1 MKLLL
6 HAAAFAFAALFFS
19 TNMLLAQDVFLT
31 SRDKS
36 VEIDGTLL
44 GFDGQFYRV
53 QTEYGELTIDGSG
66 VDCSGPGCPNL
77 ASYVAELV
85 FSGAPEIGKAL
96 LPALIESFSYEN
108 NYKAEKSQIADERIT
123 YTLSERISG
132 DKLAIFHLNLTTSGE
147 AFADLLADQAD
158 IVMSLREISKA
169 ERKLARE
176 AGMGDLTAK
185 GRARV
190 LALDALVAIVSSQNP
205 LNEISLPAL
214 SQIFSGELNDW
225 SRFGTH
231 KAEITPYLRET
242 DAGPGQAAL
251 QRLLR
256 RENVEPA
263 KQTRFATQ
271 DFDLSMRVS
280 SDPFGIGL
288 VSRAS
293 TSDAKTLTLTGSCG
307 RSLRATR
314 RNIKTEDYPLTA
326 PMFLYLP
333 ARRLPKIAREFLAY
347 TRSPAAQIVI
357 RRAGFVDQAPEEI
370 SIDSQ
375 GDRIANAVRATGEEL
390 SLETLRTMVTTLSS
404 MKRLTTSF
412 RFETGSIRLDAQSRS
427 NVEQLARALEAGI
440 YDGRELV
447 FIGFSDGQGA
457 ANANLE
463 ISRRRAAVVKN
474 AVVKSAETAD
484 FTQLT
489 VGVDAYGEALPMA
502 CDDTEWGRQVN
513 RRVEV
518 WLR

>member
-1 MKLLL
+1 MKLFLR
-6 HAAAFAFAALFFS
+6 AVAFAAVAFF
-19 TNMLLAQDVFLT
+19 TNAQALLAQDVFLT
-31 SRDKS
+31 SRDKT
-36 VEIDGTLL
+36 VEISGTLL
-44 GFDGQFYRV
+44 GFDGEFYRV

-66 VDCSGPGCPNL
+66 VECSGPGCPSL
-77 ASYVAELV
+77 TSYVAELD
-85 FSGAPEIGKAL
+85 FSGAPEIGRTL
-96 LPALIESFSYEN
+96 LPALIEAFSFEN
-108 NYKAEKSQIADERIT
+108 NYKAEREETGTEQIS

-132 DKLAIFHLNLTTSGE
+132 KTLAVFRLNLTTSGE

-169 ERKLARE
+169 ERKLARD
-176 AGMGDLTAK
+176 AGMGDLTGR

-205 LNEISLPAL
+205 LNEISLTEL
-214 SQIFSGELNDW
+214 SEIFSGKLNNW
-225 SRFGTH
+225 KKLGTQN
-231 KAEITPYLRET
+231 AEITPYMREA

-256 RENVEPA
+256 RDNAKPA

-280 SDPFGIGL
+280 GDPFGIGL

-293 TSDAKTLTLTGSCG
+293 TADAKTLTLSGSCG

-333 ARRLPKIAREFLAY
+333 ARRLPKIAREFLSY

-357 RRAGFVDQAPEEI
+357 RRTGFVDQAPEEI
-370 SIDSQ
+370 SLNFQ
-375 GDRIANAVRATGEEL
+375 GDRLANAVEAAGDEL
-390 SLETLRTMVTTLSS
+390 PLESLRDMVADLSS

-447 FIGFSDGQGA
+447 FMGFSDGQGA

-463 ISRRRAAVVKN
+463 ISRRRANVVKN
-474 AVVKSAETAD
+474 AVVKAAETAD
-484 FTQLT
+484 FTQLD
-489 VGVDAYGEALPMA
+489 VGVKAYGEAMPMA

>member
-1 MKLLL
+1 MKLFLR
-6 HAAAFAFAALFFS
+6 AAVFAALTLLSNTS
-19 TNMLLAQDVFLT
+19 TLFAQDVFLT
-31 SRDKS
+31 SRDGS
-36 VEIDGTLL
+36 VEINGILL
-44 GFDGQFYRV
+44 GFDGEFYRL
-53 QTEYGELTIDGSG
+53 QTEYGELTVDSSG
-66 VDCSGPGCPNL
+66 VECAGPGCPNL
-77 ASYVAELV
+77 GSYIAELE
-85 FSGAPEIGKAL
+85 FSGAPEIGRAL
-96 LPALIESFSYEN
+96 LPALIEAFAFEN
-108 NYKAEKSQIADERIT
+108 SLKAERSEPNPDQISYVLTDKS
-123 YTLSERISG
+123 SG
-132 DKLAIFHLNLTTSGE
+132 KKRAVFLLKLTTSSE
-147 AFADLLADQAD
+147 AFADLLANQAD
-158 IVMSLREISKA
+158 IVMSLREITKA
-169 ERKLARE
+169 ERTLARE
-176 AGMGDLTAK
+176 AGMGDLTGR

-205 LNEISLPAL
+205 VNEISISEL
-214 SQIFSGELNDW
+214 SQVFAGKLNSW
-225 SRFGTH
+225 NRLGPQ
-231 KAEITPYLRET
+231 KAEITPYMREAE
-242 DAGPGQAAL
+242 AGPGQAAL

-256 RENVEPA
+256 KENPKPA
-263 KQTRFATQ
+263 SQTRFATQ

-280 SDPFGIGL
+280 TDPFGIGI

-293 TSDAKTLTLTGSCG
+293 TADAKTLTLSGSCG

-314 RNIKTEDYPLTA
+314 RNVKTEDYPLTA

-333 ARRLPKIAREFLAY
+333 ARRLPKVARDFLSY

-370 SIDSQ
+370 SINFQ
-375 GDRIANAVRATGEEL
+375 GDRLANAIAAAGAEL
-390 SLETLRTMVTTLSS
+390 PLENLKSMISSLSS

-440 YDGRELV
+440 YDGRELI
-447 FIGFSDGQGA
+447 FTGFSDGQGA

-474 AVVKSAETAD
+474 AVVKAAETAD
-484 FTQLT
+484 FTQLEI
-489 VGVDAYGEALPMA
+489 GVSAYGEAMPMA